1 MIRTASRTPSNIAN
15 STNSRFL
22 TIGWSRRNSTFSLL
36 RGSGSRS
43 VLRNVDHERFGQKLS
58 TNTKPFGTYRRQ
70 MSYNAAQLGS
80 FRIPQIENEP
90 MRSYAPGSAERKR
103 LDDAIAKMKKDLPF
117 DVPCVIN
124 GQEIRSNQC
133 GKQPMP
139 SSHAN
144 HLCTYHKADTNVVK
158 GAIRDAVA
166 AQAEWE
172 AMPWNDRAAIFLK
185 AADLISGKYREQIL
199 AATILGQGKNTW
211 QAEIDAAAELCD
223 FLRFGVKY
231 VEELYAQQ
239 PPKNSAGTWNRVEYR
254 PLEGF
259 TLAISPFNF
268 TAIGGNLAAAPA
280 LVGNVV
286 IWKPS
291 PAATYS
297 NYLVHKVLLEA
308 GLPPSVI
315 QFVPGDPEVVV
326 KEALDSRDFASL
338 HFTGSTS
345 VFRQLW
351 KQIGDG
357 VGEGRY
363 RNYPRIVGETGGKN
377 FHLVHKSADVTN
389 AVQQSVRSG
398 FEYQGQKCSALSRI
412 YVSASVWPEF
422 QEKFLK
428 EVASIKVGPSEQWEN
443 FMGPVIGKPG
453 FDKIVGYIE
462 KAKQEGGE
470 ILCGGSA
477 DDSKGFFV
485 QPTVILTKDPKSI
498 TMREEIFGPV
508 VTVYVYQDEDLDKTL
523 DLINSTT
530 DYALTGAIFAQD
542 RAALIKTSN
551 ALRNAAGNM
560 YYNEKCTGAVVG
572 QQPFGGSRGSGTNDK
587 AGSIS
592 LFWRF
597 VSARSIKEGFVG
609 LDNFGYPSNLV

>member
-1 MIRTASRTPSNIAN
+1 
-15 STNSRFL
+15 
-22 TIGWSRRNSTFSLL
+22 
-36 RGSGSRS
+36 
-43 VLRNVDHERFGQKLS
+43 
-58 TNTKPFGTYRRQ
+58 